1 MSEISAVFHT
11 DTEMVLNTL
20 KKRGIDVSICVICG
34 GKIESAERPPRYLS
48 ERWAAWR
55 YGKKFYEW
63 NIDAFLPDGVVCNRR
78 GCFVKSLYRDRNKS
92 IESDKLGSEEKP

>member
-92 IESDKLGSEEKP
+92 IESDNLRSEK